1 MSKKILVVE
10 DEDSIRDFVV
20 LNLKRAGFEVV
31 DVPTAEEALEV
42 FSKQEHAFS
51 VALLD
56 IMLPGMDGVSLCK
69 ALREKNAAIGIVM
82 LTAKTQENDKIL
94 GLTTGAD
101 DYITKPFS
109 PSELVARLESLCR
122 RVELV
127 TKSRLESSP
136 ILKSGPFCLDHST
149 RILTKNDET
158 IFLTQVEY
166 QIIDYFMRNPGTSF
180 DRTAILHKVWGTS
193 YVGDPKVVDVN
204 IRRLRMKLEDD
215 PGSPEYIVTVWGY
228 GYRWGKE

>member
-109 PSELVARLESLCR
+109 PSELVARLESLYR

-158 IFLTQVEY
+158 IFLTQV
-166 QIIDYFMRNPGTSF
+166 
-180 DRTAILHKVWGTS
+180 
-193 YVGDPKVVDVN
+193 
-204 IRRLRMKLEDD
+204 
-215 PGSPEYIVTVWGY
+215 
-228 GYRWGKE
+228 